1 MADRSASQ
9 GPLLA
14 TLHGIL
20 LSIVCI
26 AIMPSF
32 LQKFTNDPDIISIG
46 IRYSGI
52 AFCFAVMQAWGLV
65 FEKVYQAIGRMTLT
79 MVCLLSGCVLHR
91 TISGYGDRRRCDRN
105 RPGADLKCSYVSDR
119 LPDTAI
125 FDPIF
130 LKRYET

>member
-1 MADRSASQ
+1 
-9 GPLLA
+9 
-14 TLHGIL
+14 
-20 LSIVCI
+20 
-26 AIMPSF
+26 MPSF

-79 MVCLLSGCVLHR
+79 MVCLLSGCVLN
-91 TISGYGDRRRCDRN
+91 IILDPVLIFGIGPFPAMGIGRRCDRN
-105 RPGADLKCSYVSDR
+105 RPGTDLKCSYVSDR